1 MSENKKLREK
11 DTEISLETAEKW
23 TKKWKDPK
31 NEIEGKNK
39 VRAFLIP
46 KINLEMVLAQ
56 GIDAARAYIGIND
69 EGVQTLMIVGTK
81 YNEKT
86 LIYEDMLPKSSESK
100 DSEDSEGVSAKALP
114 PAIYD
119 FSLPCPPQGD
129 PSSPL
134 N

>member
-1 MSENKKLREK
+1 MSENNKLREK
-11 DTEISLETAEKW
+11 DTEISLDTAEKW
-23 TKKWKDPK
+23 TKKWRDPK
-31 NEIEGKNK
+31 NELDAKIK

-69 EGVQTLMIVGTK
+69 DGVQTLMLVGTK
-81 YNEKT
+81 YNSET
-86 LIYEDMLPKSSESK
+86 LIYEDMLPKSTDSK
-100 DSEDSEGVSAKALP
+100 DANEAAV
-114 PAIYD
+114 PAGIYD
-119 FSLPCPPQGD
+119 FSQPCPPQGD

>member
-1 MSENKKLREK
+1 MTENNKLREK

-23 TKKWKDPK
+23 VKNWREPKSDADP
-31 NEIEGKNK
+31 KNK
-39 VRAFLIP
+39 VRAYLIP
-46 KINLEMVLAQ
+46 KINLEMVLKQ

-69 EGVQTLMIVGTK
+69 AGEQTLMIVGTK

-86 LIYEDMLPKSSESK
+86 GIYEDMLPK
-100 DSEDSEGVSAKALP
+100 GVDDGYGDETS

-119 FSLPCPPQGD
+119 FSQPCPPQGD

-134 N
+134 NHM